1 MHQVLITCVLC
12 CLSYF
17 SIDEGLQKIISLMLI
32 IHSALVLVRIHFL
45 CGSSLSTRVISV
57 NGGGL
62 PALRKAAYLTCTLS
76 LSALW

>member
-1 MHQVLITCVLC
+1 
-12 CLSYF
+12 
-17 SIDEGLQKIISLMLI
+17 MLI

-62 PALRKAAYLTCTLS
+62 PALRKAAYHTCNLVTFCFVVTCCLLTS
-76 LSALW
+76 KAAVAKD